1 MKKYSSLSDI
11 QAELHAG
18 QTTLPQVVQYYLE
31 RIEQHKHLNAFL
43 EVYADEA
50 LHRAALVQDKINQ
63 GTAGKL
69 AGLVVGNKD
78 VINHKGHFTTSASKI
93 LGGYTS
99 IYNATAIQR
108 LLDEDAIII
117 GRCNCDEFA
126 MGSSNENSAYG
137 ICKNGLDESKVPGGS
152 SGGSA
157 VAVQMDMCTVALG
170 TDTGGS
176 IRQPASLCGVFG
188 IKPTYGRVSRY
199 GLIAYASSFDQ
210 IGVFSH
216 HIADAAKVMEVISG
230 KDLMDATS
238 SSHPVEAYS
247 QSLSLTRKLKLA
259 SFPEAI
265 HHEKLDT
272 EISQGMQSLLEKLS
286 GEGHHTDMVS
296 FAELDYLVPTYYLLT
311 TAEASSNLARFDG
324 IRFGYRSQNAT
335 DLDSTYRKNRSE
347 GFGTEVK
354 RRIMLGTFVLSA
366 GYYDA
371 YYAKAQKMR
380 RLIRDKTLEIL
391 KTHDFIILPTT
402 PSTAFGIG
410 EKTKDPVEMYLADIY
425 TVQANITGLPAVSV
439 PLGKHSNGMP
449 YGIQIIGNKFSE
461 AELMAFAEYLMKH
474 IELK

>member
-1 MKKYSSLSDI
+1 MKKYSSFSDI
-11 QAELHAG
+11 QTEINNKRLSV
-18 QTTLPQVVQYYLE
+18 TDVVLYYLQN
-31 RIEQHKHLNAFL
+31 IEQYKHLNAFL

-50 LHRAALVQDKINQ
+50 LQQAALIDEKIKI
-63 GTAGKL
+63 GKAGKL
-69 AGLVVGNKD
+69 AGMVIANKD

-93 LGGYTS
+93 LSGYKS

-108 LLDEDAIII
+108 LLNEDAIII

-137 ICKNGLDESKVPGGS
+137 ICKNGLDETKVPGGS

-157 VAVQMDMCTVALG
+157 VAVQMDMCTVSLG

-210 IGVFSH
+210 IGVFSN
-216 HIADAAKVMEVISG
+216 HIEDAALVLEIISG
-230 KDLMDATS
+230 KDEMDATS
-238 SSHPVEAYS
+238 ASQPVDKYS
-247 QSLSLTRKLKLA
+247 ALLTFNDKIKVA

-265 HHEKLDT
+265 DHPKLDA
-272 EISQGMQSLLEKLS
+272 EISATMKTLINRLQA
-286 GEGHHTDMVS
+286 EGHQTALTP
-296 FAELDYLVPTYYLLT
+296 FEELDYLVPTYYLLS
-311 TAEASSNLARFDG
+311 TAEASSNLSRFDG
-324 IRFGYRSQNAT
+324 IRYGYRSQNAT
-335 DLDSTYRKNRSE
+335 DLESTYRKNRSE

-439 PLGKHSNGMP
+439 PYGKHSNGLP
-449 YGIQIIGNKFSE
+449 FGIQIIGNKFSE
-461 AELMAFAEYLMKH
+461 AKLLAFAKYLMS
-474 IELK
+474 LK